1 MTAHHII
8 EVHQVIAMFV
18 NKKQMMKTTASP
30 INDEKILK
38 QIQMDNS
45 KDLQI
50 LEQARVR
57 ITDTMWSIIMLEDHR
72 VTLNHFRMCV

>member
-8 EVHQVIAMFV
+8 ELHQVIAMFV

-30 INDEKILK
+30 MKGEKILK

-50 LEQARVR
+50 LEQARVH